1 MRLITAKTELP
12 LSINKETKMLC
23 SVILLDRGSVLYSC
37 EVLIACPVSTTKQI
51 CRLRYRQQSVIKSS
65 VEK

>member
-1 MRLITAKTELP
+1 
-12 LSINKETKMLC
+12 MLC
-23 SVILLDRGSVLYSC
+23 SVILLDGGYVLYSC